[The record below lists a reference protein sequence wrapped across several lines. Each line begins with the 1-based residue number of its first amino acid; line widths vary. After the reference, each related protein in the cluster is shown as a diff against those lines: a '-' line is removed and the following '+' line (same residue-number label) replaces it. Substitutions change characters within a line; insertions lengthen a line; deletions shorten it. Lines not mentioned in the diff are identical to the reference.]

1 MVNNQEH
8 YQQPKVTMV
17 ITGRGSYIAVRYV
30 DGLLD
35 VSSGVTTETVEP
47 SLLLL
52 LLLQLQ
58 WLDLCLQ
65 LLQLVLQMFAL
76 LHVLQPAST
85 TAHQQWQALT
95 GFGKHPGQVCGLT
108 SPSRSPW
115 TAFSCPSPWSR
126 GAQNRKESLVLQG
139 GPEQQEEWSKLLWA
153 GGNVKGGTAVTFT
166 L

>member
-58 WLDLCLQ
+58 
-65 LLQLVLQMFAL
+65 
-76 LHVLQPAST
+76 
-85 TAHQQWQALT
+85 
-95 GFGKHPGQVCGLT
+95 
-108 SPSRSPW
+108 
-115 TAFSCPSPWSR
+115 
-126 GAQNRKESLVLQG
+126 
-139 GPEQQEEWSKLLWA
+139 
-153 GGNVKGGTAVTFT
+153 
-166 L
+166 